1 MGGKDHRHQAIIEIL
16 KDVGK
21 ASVAELGSRLD
32 VTEMTIRRDLESL
45 EENGA
50 LTRFHGGAKLARG
63 SSYEPPLPVREKTH
77 SEQKRAIA
85 RRVAELIDDG
95 DTVILDG
102 GSTGL
107 ALAEALIDRH
117 LTVCPLSLRVAW
129 ALSRS
134 STIDLLVPPGS
145 VRHGELSLSGA
156 ETTDYLRW
164 HRFDHYLMTASGL
177 SVEIGLSEW
186 NLEDA
191 AVKRAALGAAAE
203 TIVAI
208 DSSKV
213 GSVGFVSVCSLDRPD
228 SIVVDDDLSSSRLE
242 ELASSVRNLELVPLN
257 AGGQVAD

>member
-1 MGGKDHRHQAIIEIL
+1 
-16 KDVGK
+16 
-21 ASVAELGSRLD
+21 
-32 VTEMTIRRDLESL
+32 
-45 EENGA
+45 
-50 LTRFHGGAKLARG
+50 
-63 SSYEPPLPVREKTH
+63 
-77 SEQKRAIA
+77 
-85 RRVAELIDDG
+85 
-95 DTVILDG
+95 
-102 GSTGL
+102 
-107 ALAEALIDRH
+107 
-117 LTVCPLSLRVAW
+117 
-129 ALSRS
+129 
-134 STIDLLVPPGS
+134 

>member
-1 MGGKDHRHQAIIEIL
+1 MGGKDHRHQAIVEIL

-21 ASVAELGSRLD
+21 ASVTELGARLD
-32 VTEMTIRRDLESL
+32 VTEMTIRRDLEAL
-45 EENGA
+45 EEAGA

-63 SSYEPPLPVREKTH
+63 SSYEPPLAVREKTH
-77 SEQKRAIA
+77 SEQKRAIG
-85 RRVAELIDDG
+85 RRVAELVDEG
-95 DTVILDG
+95 ATVIVDG

-117 LTVCPLSLRVAW
+117 LTVCALSLRVAW
-129 ALSRS
+129 VLSRS
-134 STIDLLVPPGS
+134 STIDLLIPPGS

-156 ETTDYLRW
+156 ETTDYLRS

-177 SVEIGLSEW
+177 SAEIGLSEW

-191 AVKRAALGAAAE
+191 AVKRAALNAAAE

-213 GSVGFVSVCSLDRPD
+213 GSVGFVSVCALDRPD
-228 SIVVDDDLSSSRLE
+228 TLVLDDGLSGSRLE
-242 ELASSVRNLELVPLN
+242 WLASNVRNLEVASLT
-257 AGGQVAD
+257 GGGDLGR